1 MSKGR
6 FGIHG
11 GQYVPETLMT
21 AVHEVEEAYDY
32 YKKDAE
38 FMNAYKGEYMS
49 QYEWAAYNKKYLNDI
64 HKRWKKENK

>member
-32 YKKDAE
+32 YKTVS
-38 FMNAYKGEYMS
+38 YTH
-49 QYEWAAYNKKYLNDI
+49 LTLPTT
-64 HKRWKKENK
+64 